1 MIRKEGAKILVPT
14 FFICFLLL
22 VFSLRPGWGVLW
34 ILFCC
39 AFGFFLFSLWFF
51 RDPNRLI
58 PDNPNAIVC
67 PADGKVISI
76 KEIED
81 AFVGKCTRI
90 AIFMSVVSVHVNR
103 VPISGVVKNVEYIH
117 GKFLSAFRPETS
129 LENEQNAISIENERL
144 KIKVVQIAGIV
155 ARRIISYVVVGDE
168 LKRGERFGMIQFGSR
183 VEVFVPPTVRICVKS
198 GEKVTSGE
206 TIIGEIL

>member
-14 FFICFLLL
+14 FFISFILLIL
-22 VFSLRPGWGVLW
+22 SLRPGWGVLW
-34 ILFCC
+34 ILFWC

-58 PDNPNAIVC
+58 PDDPNAIVC

-76 KEIED
+76 QEVED

-103 VPISGVVKNVEYIH
+103 VPINGVVKNIEYIH
-117 GKFLSAFRPETS
+117 GKFLSAFKPETS
-129 LENEQNAISIENERL
+129 LENERNAISIENERL
-144 KIKVVQIAGIV
+144 RIKVVQIAGIV
-155 ARRIISYVVVGDE
+155 ARRIISYVIVGDE

-183 VEVFVPPTVRICVKS
+183 VELFVPPIVRICVRP

>member
-14 FFICFLLL
+14 FFISFILLIL
-22 VFSLRPGWGVLW
+22 SLRPGWGVLW
-34 ILFCC
+34 ILFWC

-58 PDNPNAIVC
+58 PDDPNAIVC

-76 KEIED
+76 QEVED

-103 VPISGVVKNVEYIH
+103 VPINGVVKNIEYIH
-117 GKFLSAFRPETS
+117 GKFLSAFKPETS
-129 LENEQNAISIENERL
+129 LENERNAISIENERL
-144 KIKVVQIAGIV
+144 RIKVVQIAGIV

-183 VEVFVPPTVRICVKS
+183 VELFVPPTIRICVRP